1 MTDETSV
8 LHVGSQCEM
17 GMNELYCRGLRRL
30 AFSFIFLLNEHGE
43 NRYGSLMGTAPRK
56 NHLSGCLMV
65 LGVGKDLC
73 SSHSF
78 ECKALLMVSGVACF
92 WWFLHCKLIGLV
104 EFPSE

>member
-1 MTDETSV
+1 MRLVCCTWE
-8 LHVGSQCEM
+8 SQREM

-30 AFSFIFLLNEHGE
+30 AFSFIFLLNEHEE
-43 NRYGSLMGTAPRK
+43 NRYGSLMGIAPRK
-56 NHLSGCLMV
+56 SHLSGCLVV
-65 LGVGKDLC
+65 LGVGEDLC
-73 SSHSF
+73 SSRSF